1 MYGAYWSNAAKKVQ
15 VPSASHLG
23 NPGSALAR
31 MPSACCI
38 DIPTRHDAAKKFV
51 IQSYRIVE
59 VLHLRIYYKIN
70 FKIKSSWR
78 NRQFVWKTFLPGG
91 AGCGYRYSMQKT
103 SQGARI
109 LDFHPG
115 TRWEPVLFAPRY
127 SSRLHTFCMG
137 TG

>member
-31 MPSACCI
+31 MPFAWCI
-38 DIPTRHDAAKKFV
+38 DIPARHDAAKNFA

-70 FKIKSSWR
+70 FNGI
-78 NRQFVWKTFLPGG
+78 
-91 AGCGYRYSMQKT
+91 
-103 SQGARI
+103 
-109 LDFHPG
+109 
-115 TRWEPVLFAPRY
+115 
-127 SSRLHTFCMG
+127 
-137 TG
+137 

>member
-38 DIPTRHDAAKKFV
+38 DIRTGHDGTKKFV

-70 FKIKSSWR
+70 FNGIYWVGCSH
-78 NRQFVWKTFLPGG
+78 TLPLL
-91 AGCGYRYSMQKT
+91 A
-103 SQGARI
+103 
-109 LDFHPG
+109 
-115 TRWEPVLFAPRY
+115 
-127 SSRLHTFCMG
+127 
-137 TG
+137 

>member
-38 DIPTRHDAAKKFV
+38 DIRTGHDGTKKFV

-59 VLHLRIYYKIN
+59 VLQLRICYKIK
-70 FKIKSSWR
+70 FTRIFWPSW
-78 NRQFVWKTFLPGG
+78 PH
-91 AGCGYRYSMQKT
+91 S
-103 SQGARI
+103 I
-109 LDFHPG
+109 P
-115 TRWEPVLFAPRY
+115 
-127 SSRLHTFCMG
+127 
-137 TG
+137 